1 MKKKYQII
9 YEKIKKDIAEKQYL
23 EGDFLPTESEI
34 AEEFETSRPTVTKAF
49 EKLRNEK
56 FIYSRA
62 GYGTVVLRSE
72 LTDGKKIGLLIPQ
85 YGRAEIFEPICSA
98 IREESKKHYWQV
110 NLPSELLDSKDIKKT
125 TKLLCAK
132 FIREEFDGVFF
143 SPSNRIPDNVNF
155 NLGILDQLRKARI
168 DVVLIDRE
176 IVNWPNQTAC
186 DLVAVDNILAGL
198 MVTGHMLKQGCK
210 MIAFAKHKTSSTM
223 IDLRIIGAREAVRQA
238 NLPQETLR
246 VIEMDE
252 EHNPEEVLKQRLCGL
267 ICANDEMAAD
277 LMRKLLDNGIRI
289 PEDLKVAG
297 FDDVKYAEFLS
308 VPLTSYRQPCEEIG
322 RIGVHTMLTRF
333 AHPEFAP
340 IRVNL
345 QGELVTRFST
355 SIQ

>member
-9 YEKIKKDIAEKQYL
+9 YEKIKKDIAEKRYL

-34 AEEFETSRPTVTKAF
+34 AEAFKTSRPTVTRALD
-49 EKLRNEK
+49 KLRKENL
-56 FIYSRA
+56 IHSRA

-98 IREESKKHYWQV
+98 IREESRNHCWQV
-110 NLPSELLDSKDIKKT
+110 NLPSELIDSKDIKHT
-125 TKLLCAK
+125 TEQLCTK
-132 FIREEFDGVFF
+132 FIHEKFDGVFF

-155 NLGILDQLRKARI
+155 NLGILDRLRKTGI
-168 DVVLIDRE
+168 EVVLIDRE
-176 IVNWPNQTAC
+176 IVDWPNQTAC

-198 MVTGHMLKQGCK
+198 VVTRHMLKQGCK
-210 MIAFAKHKTSSTM
+210 KIAFAKHITSSTM
-223 IDLRIIGAREAVRQA
+223 IDLRIIGAREAIRQA
-238 NLPQETLR
+238 DFPPEMFTI
-246 VIEMDE
+246 IEMDE
-252 EHNPEEVLKQRLCGL
+252 HHHTEEIIKQRPCGL

-289 PEDLKVAG
+289 PGDLKVAG

-322 RIGVHTMLTRF
+322 RIAVHTMLTRF

-345 QGELVTRFST
+345 QGELVTRFSS